1 MRDGPTA
8 VGTEERAYTLPA
20 GTVTFLFTDIE
31 GSTLLL
37 ERLREG
43 YATVLADQRDL
54 LRAAFAERNGFEVD
68 TQGDSFFV
76 AFPRAADALMC
87 ALEAQRALQAHQ
99 WPDGTSVRVR
109 MGLHTGEPTIA
120 RTGYVGMDVH
130 RAARIAASGHGGQ
143 VLLSRTVRDLV
154 AGQLPDG
161 ASLIDLGAHRLKD
174 VRQAL
179 EIFQLSAPDLPHDF
193 PPLRTLATG
202 DEPPTPGEPPYKGL
216 QYFDREDADL
226 FFGREQLTAR
236 LMGRIRDERFLAV
249 VGASGSGKSS
259 IVRAGLIP
267 ALHRDSPQ
275 AWRIHVIT
283 PTAHPLEALA
293 LGLSSDGS
301 SVADT
306 AALIDDL
313 RRDART
319 LHLVGMRLV
328 ASGGRGGSLD
338 GPGPARVLLV
348 VDQFE
353 EMFTLCRDPAE
364 RGAFVEALLTAV
376 APEGPT
382 SVVLT
387 LRADFYA
394 YLAGYAELRD
404 SVAAHQQYIGPMN
417 AQELRRAIEAP
428 ADRAGWEFSPGL
440 VDLILRDVGQEPG
453 ALPLL
458 SHALLETWRC
468 RRGTVLTLKAYAESG
483 GVRGAIART
492 ADRVYHVEL
501 TSDQQRI
508 ARDIFLRLT
517 ELGEGTQDT
526 RRRVG
531 LRELV
536 PATSANAAA
545 VETSC
550 AGSSRRGSSRPLRRP
565 PRSLTRRSSASG
577 RRSATGS
584 ARTGKRC
591 ARTGTSRRRPRSGSC
606 SSGTLAPS
614 TVERGWLRRSIGP
627 RPIPRCS
634 TSRSARSWTRRGTW
648 PCARSSKSRASVDES
663 SRPPSGLR
671 QRSGAE
677 PKSRRAPPAAC
688 AAAPSS

>member
-1 MRDGPTA
+1 MDTAPRHGVQPSKVAPERKVSVRDGPTA

-236 LMGRIRDERFLAV
+236 LMERIRDERFLAV

-275 AWRIHVIT
+275 AWRIHVDDS
-283 PTAHPLEALA
+283 LSGLVFGELA
-293 LGLSSDGS
+293 SAKSICDVGAGAGS
-301 SVADT
+301 EQRR
-306 AALIDDL
+306 L
-313 RRDART
+313 RLPA
-319 LHLVGMRLV
+319 V
-328 ASGGRGGSLD
+328 
-338 GPGPARVLLV
+338 PAR
-348 VDQFE
+348 
-353 EMFTLCRDPAE
+353 RPA
-364 RGAFVEALLTAV
+364 L
-376 APEGPT
+376 
-382 SVVLT
+382 
-387 LRADFYA
+387 
-394 YLAGYAELRD
+394 
-404 SVAAHQQYIGPMN
+404 
-417 AQELRRAIEAP
+417 
-428 ADRAGWEFSPGL
+428 
-440 VDLILRDVGQEPG
+440 
-453 ALPLL
+453 
-458 SHALLETWRC
+458 
-468 RRGTVLTLKAYAESG
+468 
-483 GVRGAIART
+483 
-492 ADRVYHVEL
+492 
-501 TSDQQRI
+501 
-508 ARDIFLRLT
+508 
-517 ELGEGTQDT
+517 
-526 RRRVG
+526 
-531 LRELV
+531 
-536 PATSANAAA
+536 
-545 VETSC
+545 
-550 AGSSRRGSSRPLRRP
+550 
-565 PRSLTRRSSASG
+565 
-577 RRSATGS
+577 
-584 ARTGKRC
+584 
-591 ARTGTSRRRPRSGSC
+591 
-606 SSGTLAPS
+606 
-614 TVERGWLRRSIGP
+614 
-627 RPIPRCS
+627 
-634 TSRSARSWTRRGTW
+634 
-648 PCARSSKSRASVDES
+648 
-663 SRPPSGLR
+663 
-671 QRSGAE
+671 
-677 PKSRRAPPAAC
+677 
-688 AAAPSS
+688 